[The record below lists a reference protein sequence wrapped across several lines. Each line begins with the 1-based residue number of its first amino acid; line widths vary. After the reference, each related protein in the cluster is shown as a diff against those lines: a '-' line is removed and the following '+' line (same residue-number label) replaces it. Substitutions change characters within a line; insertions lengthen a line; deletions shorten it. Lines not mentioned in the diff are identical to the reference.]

1 MVQVDL
7 RTTVFRGASDQS
19 ALARTVAE
27 QALAIRFDDIPADVV
42 ALAKIHLRDQLGIGL
57 LAATLPSNR
66 PLVALASLFGTG
78 GNATALGCA
87 APVTPAAAALRN
99 GTLMHSLEYD
109 ATHTGSITHAGSVVA
124 PAALAVCEEIG
135 GSGAEFLRAFVVGWE
150 MFVRLGLVAPGSFSK
165 RGFQFTAAGG
175 PLAGALTAGLLLG
188 LDREQMTSALGI
200 AGSQASGVMEF
211 VHEGATVKALHAGW
225 PAHAGL
231 LAARLAEAGMT
242 GPSSILEGADGFY
255 AVYAGDLR
263 PATRLREHLN
273 TFGDR
278 WHFREAALKARACCH
293 YIQPFLEC
301 LEDLLSRGLDPETIV
316 AVHCEVPAG
325 QETLICEPWTEKL
338 RPSTAYQAKF
348 SLPYALGALLTDGVV
363 TVATFEGP
371 TRVQVCARA
380 DLVTWSPM
388 VDGDFPNR
396 YGARVTV
403 TNRSSDR
410 FTAEVEDVRGTP
422 GRPFSE
428 GEALR
433 KFYDC
438 TAPVLRDDAPER
450 LAGAVDQ
457 LDRAKDLAALTS
469 ALRSVR

>member
-1 MVQVDL
+1 V
-7 RTTVFRGASDQS
+7 
-19 ALARTVAE
+19 
-27 QALAIRFDDIPADVV
+27 
-42 ALAKIHLRDQLGIGL
+42 
-57 LAATLPSNR
+57 
-66 PLVALASLFGTG
+66 
-78 GNATALGCA
+78 
-87 APVTPAAAALRN
+87 
-99 GTLMHSLEYD
+99 
-109 ATHTGSITHAGSVVA
+109 
-124 PAALAVCEEIG
+124 
-135 GSGAEFLRAFVVGWE
+135 
-150 MFVRLGLVAPGSFSK
+150 FVRLGLVAPGSFSK

-263 PATRLREHLN
+263 APTRLREHLN
-273 TFGDR
+273 TFADR

-301 LEDLLSRGLDPETIV
+301 LEHLLSRGLDPETIE
-316 AVHCEVPAG
+316 AIHCEVPPG
-325 QETLICEPWTEKL
+325 EETLICEPWTEKL

-348 SLPYALGALLTDGVV
+348 SLPYALGALLADGAV
-363 TVATFEGP
+363 TVATFEGS
-371 TRVQVCARA
+371 TRAQVCALA
-380 DLVTWSPM
+380 DRVTWSPM
-388 VDGDFPNR
+388 ADGDFPNR
-396 YGARVTV
+396 YGGRVTV
-403 TNRSSDR
+403 TTLSNDR

-428 GEALR
+428 GEAFR

-438 TAPVLRDDAPER
+438 AAPVLRDGAPER
-450 LAGAVDQ
+450 LAEAVDQ
-457 LDRAKDLAALTS
+457 LDCAEDLAALTS